1 MFDGILF
8 DLDGTLWDA
17 LEGICLS
24 WNRALARFRPDLAGA
39 VTPARLKGCMGML
52 LPDIAKK
59 LFPQVEPGEL
69 APLLEV
75 CCDMENEYLARN
87 GGVLCP
93 GAAQALPLLAE
104 KYPLFIVSNCQDGYI
119 ESFFAAHGLGRYFTD
134 WECPGR
140 TGRPK
145 AENIR
150 AVAARNGLRRPVY
163 VGDTRGDFQAASAA
177 GVPFLHAA
185 YGFGAVEGVPAIGSL
200 VEPPAL
206 LEELNPG
213 EHAPFFR
220 LQPPEDS
227 V

>member
-8 DLDGTLWDA
+8 ELDGTLWDS

-24 WNRALARFRPDLAGA
+24 WNRALARFRPDLEGA

-52 LPDIAKK
+52 LPDIAQT
-59 LFPQVEPGEL
+59 LFPQLEPGEI
-69 APLLEV
+69 APLLEA
-75 CCDMENEYLARN
+75 CCAVENEYLARH

-93 GAAQALPLLAE
+93 GVPETLPLLAE

-140 TGRPK
+140 TGRHK

-150 AVAARNGLRRPVY
+150 AVAERNGLRRPVY
-163 VGDTRGDFQAASAA
+163 VGDTQGDFKAASAA
-177 GVPFLHAA
+177 GVPFIHAA
-185 YGFGAVEGVPAIGSL
+185 YGFGAVEGVPSIMSL
-200 VEPPAL
+200 AELPAL
-206 LEELNPG
+206 LEGLKPG
-213 EHAPFFR
+213 EKVPRSR
-220 LQPPEDS
+220 LQTPEDS

>member
-8 DLDGTLWDA
+8 DLDGTLWDS
-17 LEGICLS
+17 LEGICLA
-24 WNRALARFRPDLAGA
+24 WNQALARLRPDLAGA
-39 VTPARLKGCMGML
+39 VTPARLKECMGML
-52 LPDIAKK
+52 LPDIARK
-59 LFPQVEPGEL
+59 LFPQVEPGEI
-69 APLLEV
+69 APLLEA
-75 CCDMENEYLARN
+75 CCAAENEYLARR

-93 GAAQALPLLAE
+93 GVPETLPLLAE

-134 WECPGR
+134 WACPGR

-163 VGDTRGDFQAASAA
+163 VGDTQGDYKAASAA

-200 VEPPAL
+200 AELPAL
-206 LEELNPG
+206 LEKLDPG
-213 EHAPFFR
+213 DQAPR
-220 LQPPEDS
+220 SHLQPPEDS